1 MKHTI
6 EIFLPAWTVLSMV
19 SAARVTS
26 NSLAGVQQAVVEVVA
41 FFNYNFLVWFN
52 FVGASVASKVIF
64 NVYIFYVLVMKLMI
78 QKSWRKQ
85 LQVIQMLQYQ
95 NLSPQVRYFKMPAAL
110 YTVKSLTFIFG
121 YYKMVEVNK

>member
-95 NLSPQVRYFKMPAAL
+95 NLSLQVRYFKMPAAL

-121 YYKMVEVNK
+121 YYGMVEVNK